1 MPSHIAVLFCPK
13 IANGHEAEA
22 SCFLFYAFDLFSN
35 CSFLE
40 ISRLIAYSNRLF
52 FKKYLSSITRV
63 PCMSA
68 SHHDTSPLVYNIYV
82 LKLWHRRTHSFQW
95 KQTMDGFTR
104 PGMQKSARV
113 NFTIGF
119 AFYVAGGRLTRFSL
133 FVSLW
138 WQGRN
143 HNERENGH
151 KVCFQMPRIWYR
163 RKQERTRCC
172 GFTAIT
178 NLMLW
183 LLG

>member
-1 MPSHIAVLFCPK
+1 MFDWTKILRSNQKLAKPTVRFSPRGDGNGLESRGVWRESQGVVGGLPDLVCETCDGFFLMPSHIAVLFCPK

-82 LKLWHRRTHSFQW
+82 LKL
-95 KQTMDGFTR
+95 
-104 PGMQKSARV
+104 
-113 NFTIGF
+113 
-119 AFYVAGGRLTRFSL
+119 
-133 FVSLW
+133 
-138 WQGRN
+138 
-143 HNERENGH
+143 
-151 KVCFQMPRIWYR
+151 
-163 RKQERTRCC
+163 
-172 GFTAIT
+172 
-178 NLMLW
+178 
-183 LLG
+183 